1 MKYLIAAQKLLHKNA
16 QLEKHYFTGKWVPE
30 VPSENLKSIPV
41 IGIRLSDAEAFDTWE
56 DAYEVREAIVE
67 ATRDMHNIEIAKRI
81 EGTQFRI
88 YGVKDKELFEA
99 RLVGT

>member
-1 MKYLIAAQKLLHKNA
+1 MKYLIAAQRLPHRNA
-16 QLEKHYFTGKWVPE
+16 EMEKHYFTGKWVPE
-30 VPSENLKSIPV
+30 VPSENLKAAPV
-41 IGIRLSDAEAFDTWE
+41 IGILLSNAKAFDTWE

-88 YGVKDKELFEA
+88 YGVEDKELFEA
-99 RLVGT
+99 RLRG